1 MATRYDG
8 VAARLTQPLAALAA
22 AAALSGCAV
31 YAPPYAY
38 DAAPVVA
45 PYGPAVVAPYDS
57 YYAPYSYGYP
67 YAYGRPGWV
76 GPPVALNFG
85 YYHGSRHGGYRGP
98 GLHGG
103 AGWHG
108 QPGYRG
114 PGRGGPGW
122 GGPRGGYRGGLGG
135 GYGAARSGGGRGHC

>member
-8 VAARLTQPLAALAA
+8 VAARLMLPLAALAA

-45 PYGPAVVAPYDS
+45 PYGPAVVAPYDP
-57 YYAPYSYGYP
+57 YYYPYRYGYP
-67 YAYGRPGWV
+67 YAYGRPAWA

-85 YYHGSRHGGYRGP
+85 YYHGSRHGRYRGP
-98 GLHGG
+98 GWHGG
-103 AGWHG
+103 
-108 QPGYRG
+108 PGYRG

-122 GGPRGGYRGGLGG
+122 GGPRGGYRGGFGG
-135 GYGAARSGGGRGHC
+135 GRGGGGRGHR